1 MQQGCRSLE
10 DCLATFSSAPIYSS
24 FPKPISM
31 NIILLLVGLCLL
43 VAGASFLVDGA
54 SSIARKAGIS
64 EFVIGLTIVGF
75 GTSCPE
81 LVVSLNGAIQ
91 GNSEIAIGNVIGSN
105 IFNILLI
112 LGITALIAPVQ
123 MTRESRRKDI
133 PIMLIVSVLLI
144 VCGMGSMI
152 FGGEGPGYVSRPE
165 ALLFLAI
172 FASYLIHSFKTG
184 KASAEDECEG
194 QKNMKLPVAIILVI
208 AGLAGLIFGGNLLV
222 NSATQL
228 ARQLGVSDK
237 LIAFTVLAGGTSL
250 PELAAS
256 VTAALKGKHQLALG
270 NIVGSN
276 IFNILFILGCS
287 GLITPLSFASITYI
301 DVIALLVSGL
311 MLLLWAFTGRK
322 DRIDRWEG
330 LVMLIAYGVY
340 CYFLFNRL

>member
-1 MQQGCRSLE
+1 
-10 DCLATFSSAPIYSS
+10 
-24 FPKPISM
+24 M

-105 IFNILLI
+105 IFNIL
-112 LGITALIAPVQ
+112 
-123 MTRESRRKDI
+123 
-133 PIMLIVSVLLI
+133 
-144 VCGMGSMI
+144 
-152 FGGEGPGYVSRPE
+152 
-165 ALLFLAI
+165 
-172 FASYLIHSFKTG
+172 
-184 KASAEDECEG
+184 
-194 QKNMKLPVAIILVI
+194 
-208 AGLAGLIFGGNLLV
+208 
-222 NSATQL
+222 
-228 ARQLGVSDK
+228 
-237 LIAFTVLAGGTSL
+237 
-250 PELAAS
+250 
-256 VTAALKGKHQLALG
+256 
-270 NIVGSN
+270 
-276 IFNILFILGCS
+276 FILGCS

-301 DVIALLVSGL
+301 DIITMLVSGL

-330 LVMLIAYGVY
+330 VVMLLAYGVY

>member
-1 MQQGCRSLE
+1 
-10 DCLATFSSAPIYSS
+10 
-24 FPKPISM
+24 M

-112 LGITALIAPVQ
+112 LGVTALLAPVQ

-152 FGGEGPGYVSRPE
+152 FCGGDPGYISRPE

-172 FASYLIHSFKTG
+172 FAAYLINSFKTG
-184 KASAEDECEG
+184 KTSAEDDCEG
-194 QKNMKLPVAIILVI
+194 QKNMKLPIAIILVI
-208 AGLAGLIFGGNLLV
+208 AGLAGLIFGGSLLV
-222 NSATQL
+222 DSATKL

-256 VTAALKGKHQLALG
+256 ITAAVKGKHQLALG

-287 GLITPLSFASITYI
+287 GLITPLSFASITHI
-301 DVIALLVSGL
+301 DIIAMLVSGL

-330 LVMLIAYGVY
+330 IVMLLAYGVY